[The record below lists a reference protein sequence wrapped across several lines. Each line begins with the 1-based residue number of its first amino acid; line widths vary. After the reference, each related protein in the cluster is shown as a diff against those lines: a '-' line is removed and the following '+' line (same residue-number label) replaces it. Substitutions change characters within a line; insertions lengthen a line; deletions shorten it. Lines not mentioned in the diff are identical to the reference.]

1 MAFGSFDQHGDGKHT
16 VAEINMVPL
25 IDVML
30 VLLII
35 FMITAPMMT
44 HAVKIELPKVSS
56 QPQEPVKDPIMLS
69 IDSTGKLFWNSDEV
83 TRAVRLQR
91 LQALAQAAEETEL
104 QIRADQAVAYRLV
117 AETLADA
124 ANAGVTR
131 IGFVSEPDFP
141 RQSL

>member
-1 MAFGSFDQHGDGKHT
+1 MAFGGFDQSKNTHP

-44 HAVKIELPKVSS
+44 HTVKIDLPKAGS
-56 QPQEPVKDPIMLS
+56 QAQSEQPEHITLS
-69 IDSTGKLFWNSDEV
+69 INLDEQLFWNEIPV
-83 TRAVRLQR
+83 NRA
-91 LQALAQAAEETEL
+91 EL
-104 QIRADQAVAYRLV
+104 QQHLLEIAVQLPQPELHIRADQAAPYRLV

-124 ANAGVTR
+124 TKAGITH
-131 IGFVSEPDFP
+131 IGFVSEPDTNK
-141 RQSL
+141 Q